1 MHKEE
6 KNEEKNIKHSDKL
19 FPLDRKF
26 HQKAGYSRERGVKGV
41 PRKSLT
47 HYLEP
52 RKIELIFFFEHLKS
66 NGDEKS
72 IHCWVLMM
80 MMIFHFPSNDF
91 LVFSK
96 GKQTKAMKNL
106 VPEFCLLHCLIPKL
120 V

>member
-1 MHKEE
+1 MHKAE

-26 HQKAGYSRERGVKGV
+26 HQKAGYSRERGVKGYHKN
-41 PRKSLT
+41 PL
-47 HYLEP
+47 
-52 RKIELIFFFEHLKS
+52 LIIWSQEKLSSFFFEHLKS
-66 NGDEKS
+66 NGEEKS
-72 IHCWVLMM
+72 ILCWVLMM

-106 VPEFCLLHCLIPKL
+106 VPEFCCIAWSPNWFN